1 MNNNPIHIRFTL
13 WRRIL
18 ILFGVSIRLF
28 IDEEIYKITTDS
40 KGNTHIYTK
49 SFAVQAKAEGDKS

>member
-1 MNNNPIHIRFTL
+1 MATEPIHIRFTL

-18 ILFGVSIRLF
+18 ILFGVSIRLY
-28 IDEEIYKITTDS
+28 IDEEIERITTDS

-49 SFAVQAKAEGDKS
+49 SFAKRGN